1 MSILRFKRN
10 LWVFFVYIFLN
21 IRFYTWYKFLDL
33 VDYIK
38 FKTHRRRYTIK
49 MWVKELPII
58 KRFYYGTVL
67 ITSENLVDYIGKYI
81 KSGKDLSDFKF
92 IRKVDSEMS
101 KIQKHILKNSVYLNS
116 FVDKRDIDH
125 WGTLAKR
132 DMDEDVINGETT
144 KLAIVEGF
152 CSRLSYLSDRM
163 GFDRFIHL
171 QMLWYYARS
180 RLLFVPSENGKFNE
194 ETDSFDKD
202 VIPTWEDN

>member
-1 MSILRFKRN
+1 
-10 LWVFFVYIFLN
+10 
-21 IRFYTWYKFLDL
+21 
-33 VDYIK
+33 
-38 FKTHRRRYTIK
+38 
-49 MWVKELPII
+49 MWIKELPII
-58 KRFYYGTVL
+58 KRFYYSTVL
-67 ITSENLVDYIGKYI
+67 ITSENLVEYIEKYI

-116 FVDKRDIDH
+116 FVDKRVIDH

-144 KLAIVEGF
+144 KLAIVVGF

-180 RLLFVPSENGKFNE
+180 RLLFVPSKNGKFNE